1 MRHTQMTESA
11 FTAAVQTY
19 LKQIT
24 EDAGMILRTL
34 DEKDQCLLCEL
45 DELGHTFQ
53 EMQAVASSFY
63 LQSYIEH
70 FTPSYTE
77 LARAVQHL
85 AEEKHGALIVIERAD
100 PLDGMIQKG
109 TSLHAEISAALIE
122 SIFIPAIR
130 FMTEPYWSENRVV
143 SAANVLPLTTKHV
156 DLKYG
161 TRHRAAMGL
170 SAVTDALVL
179 VVSEET
185 GKMSF
190 AKDGGLYPLVST
202 RALHTK

>member
-130 FMTEPYWSENRVV
+130 FMTEPYWSEK
-143 SAANVLPLTTKHV
+143 T
-156 DLKYG
+156 
-161 TRHRAAMGL
+161 
-170 SAVTDALVL
+170 
-179 VVSEET
+179 
-185 GKMSF
+185 
-190 AKDGGLYPLVST
+190 GLYQQPMCSRSQQNMSISNT
-202 RALHTK
+202 GRATGPRWDFRP